1 MQLSA
6 RCSNCLVAQLIGAEA
21 AGQLVLLLCSL
32 QPALSPEQY
41 LSLGLQ
47 MQQCFQQLKQ
57 ALYTDQLLV
66 KYFDVHMAVQRGEP
80 LDAVVSSLQ
89 QLFGSLSGSK

>member
-1 MQLSA
+1 
-6 RCSNCLVAQLIGAEA
+6 
-21 AGQLVLLLCSL
+21 
-32 QPALSPEQY
+32 
-41 LSLGLQ
+41 

-57 ALYTDQLLV
+57 ALSTDQLLV

-89 QLFGSLSGSK
+89 QLFDSLSGSK